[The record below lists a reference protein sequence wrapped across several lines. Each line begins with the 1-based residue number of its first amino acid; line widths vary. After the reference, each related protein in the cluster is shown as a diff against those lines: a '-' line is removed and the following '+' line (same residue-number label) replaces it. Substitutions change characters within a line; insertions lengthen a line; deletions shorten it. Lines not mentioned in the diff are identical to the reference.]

1 MQKLNEKREELK
13 IVIATKE
20 GSEKAQKERLKFWRA
35 QVKMKSKQASA
46 DFNMYLSQKQHAGA
60 LHFDHEQETC
70 QLEVSRNSQDAN
82 AKSTADARNL
92 SGGERSFTTLAFE
105 LAMWNFCETPVR
117 VLDEFDVYMDDTY
130 RKRAV
135 DTLMD
140 LCDTQPL
147 RQFIFITPQD
157 MYPFLADRGKAG
169 SVPKIVRM
177 EDVR

>member
-1 MQKLNEKREELK
+1 M
-13 IVIATKE
+13 
-20 GSEKAQKERLKFWRA
+20 
-35 QVKMKSKQASA
+35 
-46 DFNMYLSQKQHAGA
+46 SQKQHAGA

>member
-1 MQKLNEKREELK
+1 MIR
-13 IVIATKE
+13 TKE
-20 GSEKAQKERLKFWRA
+20 ESEKAQKERYKFWRT
-35 QVKMKSKQASA
+35 QVKLKSQQASA
-46 DFNMYLSQKQHAGA
+46 DFNMYLSKKQHAGA

-92 SGGERSFTTLAFE
+92 SGGERSFTTL
-105 LAMWNFCETPVR
+105 
-117 VLDEFDVYMDDTY
+117 
-130 RKRAV
+130 
-135 DTLMD
+135 MD